1 MNQLPSLRSSLF
13 DDFFRDLAPGY
24 LVRPLHGDPLP
35 QQIKIDVKET
45 ADGFQLHAELPG
57 VAKDDIHVSIDG
69 PVVSLGAEIRQ
80 HDQKSKDERVLHS
93 ERYYGAVSR
102 SVRLPADIDEGRAS
116 ARFDNGVLTL
126 TLPRRSAPEGS
137 RKLRID

>member
-93 ERYYGAVSR
+93 ERYYGSVSR
-102 SVRLPADIDEGRAS
+102 SVRLPTDVDEGRAS
-116 ARFDNGVLTL
+116 AKFDNGVLTL
-126 TLPRRSAPEGS
+126 TLPRRSAPEGT